1 MNLRNG
7 ELMKGVKRVRRT
19 CFRDFIADISG
30 NATVIGLTPAAPIDN
45 FNNTSEDDSLKLFP
59 QFSDTL

>member
-1 MNLRNG
+1 M
-7 ELMKGVKRVRRT
+7 RVR
-19 CFRDFIADISG
+19 ISG